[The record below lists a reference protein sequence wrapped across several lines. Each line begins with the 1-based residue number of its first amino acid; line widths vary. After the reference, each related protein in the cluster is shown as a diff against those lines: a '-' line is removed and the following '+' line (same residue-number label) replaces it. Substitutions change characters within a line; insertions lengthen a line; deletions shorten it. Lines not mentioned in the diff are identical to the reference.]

1 MAGYARSDRSKT
13 LDGIDLDV
21 YLMVSKIYEE
31 SIAKDNPHIKKDQD
45 DKGRPMGSVDWVTV
59 RVRGEERCMAK
70 LPRTVTRTLL
80 IHPEV
85 QNIVRSLVYEGKF
98 NEAMSLS
105 QEGKE
110 RRGRTQHLSSVSR
123 GILQL

>member
-1 MAGYARSDRSKT
+1 
-13 LDGIDLDV
+13 
-21 YLMVSKIYEE
+21 MVSKIYEE

-70 LPRTVTRTLL
+70 LPRSVTRALL
-80 IHPEV
+80 IHPEA

-105 QEGKE
+105 QDSTSQASSGGFCSSEPCCLNDSIICIPNPSS
-110 RRGRTQHLSSVSR
+110 TLFLSSIR
-123 GILQL
+123 